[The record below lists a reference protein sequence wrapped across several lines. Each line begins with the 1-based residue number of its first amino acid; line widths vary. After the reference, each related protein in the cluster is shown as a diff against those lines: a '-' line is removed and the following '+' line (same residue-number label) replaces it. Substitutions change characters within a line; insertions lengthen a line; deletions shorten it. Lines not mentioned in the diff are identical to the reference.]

1 MVSPVR
7 ARRMSAAVLVQ
18 GPTKLL
24 LVPVSVFVFV
34 CLQKYEKALRQQA
47 EQQQQR
53 AAGASSKAAPA
64 AAGAGRSAALGQGGK
79 ENATQPPASR

>member
-1 MVSPVR
+1 M
-7 ARRMSAAVLVQ
+7 LVQ

-34 CLQKYEKALRQQA
+34 CLQKYEKVLRQQA

-79 ENATQPPASR
+79 ENATQPHASR